1 MEATN
6 VPLNDPGRTGIFNL
20 MADGPSARREPVT
33 STSGRK
39 AAEPARRSA
48 SAELALLRSGLWM
61 WLGFVGMSVLAAAM
75 HFVIEDASPLALA
88 LLAMPA
94 GAALA
99 AYAWRR
105 AYRVLDRAEAAA
117 MSANVGADPERET
130 GPSIAVA
137 HSRTV
142 LAER

>member
-1 MEATN
+1 MEATSMPAN
-6 VPLNDPGRTGIFNL
+6 NPDRTGILNL
-20 MADGPSARREPVT
+20 LADGLSARGEPVT
-33 STSGRK
+33 STSGHE
-39 AAEPARRSA
+39 AVEPARRSA
-48 SAELALLRSGLWM
+48 SADLLLLRSGLWI
-61 WLGFVGMSVLAAAM
+61 WLGFVGMSVLAAGM
-75 HFVIEDASPLALA
+75 HFVIEGASPLALA

-94 GAALA
+94 GGALA

-117 MSANVGADPERET
+117 ISANVGADSERET
-130 GPSIAVA
+130 MPSVAVA